1 MLFVF
6 YIYYIIIINIPGS
19 YRLIYMIFFIYYIPL
34 LHVFFKMFFFMMFK
48 RHGFFGSGSSDVW
61 WSLRSSRLT
70 GVDPTVVTKDESW
83 QFYGMN
89 RLRTNWRNGHNKW
102 EFYGILHERNG
113 HWLEILHIWPEMGIE
128 IWKWE
133 ENWDL
138 HRFSRLNLWS
148 SMWIWIQQTPG
159 ATANW
164 NHWGLE
170 RREESCHVCCDL
182 GYTVTSFDSGIFRN
196 CSWFGGPP

>member
-1 MLFVF
+1 
-6 YIYYIIIINIPGS
+6 
-19 YRLIYMIFFIYYIPL
+19 
-34 LHVFFKMFFFMMFK
+34 MMFK

-170 RREESCHVCCDL
+170 GERNPVMCVVTWGIPSHRWQWDFQKLQLIWGATL
-182 GYTVTSFDSGIFRN
+182 GADELVNPYRLLDTST
-196 CSWFGGPP
+196 